1 MFPDRHGAVS
11 LDLDRAYV
19 FPVSEN
25 KGEVGN
31 ETVEIGEYSMQN
43 PWFTAWIRVSFPVSY
58 NVGSLVLYI
67 LWSVIDA
74 ILLEPGIILH
84 ENATT
89 P

>member
-31 ETVEIGEYSMQN
+31 RTVEIGGICRDY
-43 PWFTAWIRVSFPVSY
+43 
-58 NVGSLVLYI
+58 LVL
-67 LWSVIDA
+67 WA
-74 ILLEPGIILH
+74 
-84 ENATT
+84 
-89 P
+89 